1 MMDLT
6 IEKQIERTSI
16 LQRDWLAIHVDT
28 VAIEE
33 TGNVAERIVVEHPGA
48 ACILALTDANEVVLV
63 EQYRYAASTALY
75 EIPAGK
81 NDTWDANTEE
91 TARRELAEET
101 PYTAGKLELL
111 YDFYIAPGY
120 SDERIALYKAT
131 ALKQNSTLSPDEDE
145 VLHVKLCQKAEVR
158 AMLRDGRIRDAKT
171 IIALQYWLYEDE

>member
-1 MMDLT
+1 MQLAV
-6 IEKQIERTSI
+6 EKQVERTRI
-16 LQRDWLAIHVDT
+16 LQRDWLAIYVDQ
-28 VAIEE
+28 VALSQSDK
-33 TGNVAERIVVEHPGA
+33 VVERIVVEHPGA
-48 ACILALTDANEVVLV
+48 ACILALTADDEVVLV

-81 NDTWDANTEE
+81 NDTWGLDTAA

-131 ALKQNSTLSPDEDE
+131 ELEQNSTLNPDEDE
-145 VLHVKLCQKAEVR
+145 VLRLKLCKKAEVK
-158 AMLRDGRIRDAKT
+158 AMLQDGRIRDAKT
-171 IIALQYWLYEDE
+171 IIALQYWLYSDE